1 MILHI
6 QTPHGL
12 RSKETDFLL
21 DEVLK
26 TIPVVLE
33 EPTTGTMFVN
43 EGGGAFVGRREEDLL
58 LELNLMDL
66 FPGMLSDVRL
76 VREDDEDGRRR

>member
-6 QTPHGL
+6 ETPHGL
-12 RSKETDFLL
+12 RSKETDLLL

-43 EGGGAFVGRREEDLL
+43 EGGGTFVARPEEDLL

>member
-1 MILHI
+1 MVLHLE
-6 QTPHGL
+6 TPHGL

-43 EGGGAFVGRREEDLL
+43 EGGGTFVGRPEEDLL
-58 LELNLMDL
+58 LELN
-66 FPGMLSDVRL
+66 F
-76 VREDDEDGRRR
+76 DGPASGPAERRPSGKRG

>member
-1 MILHI
+1 MVLHLE
-6 QTPHGL
+6 TPHGL

-26 TIPVVLE
+26 AIPVVLE
-33 EPTTGTMFVN
+33 EPTTGTKFVN
-43 EGGGAFVGRREEDLL
+43 EGGGTFVARPEEDLL
-58 LELNLMDL
+58 LESNLMDL